1 MNLATRF
8 VKFVQELSSIRL
20 RTTAVNR
27 TEFDHCAAFAV
38 SDIAPG
44 VLDEEAAKNELIVQ
58 FSINSQVHCIG
69 TILST
74 PERFL
79 MFSTLITS
87 PAIDD
92 LVGAAKKHQII
103 IFMAFSD
110 LKARYKRSVLGPFW
124 MTLSTAIGSVGLGF
138 LWSELMKLDA
148 KTFVPTLTAG
158 LILWQFISGVI
169 SESTTVFNRQSSLIR
184 NLPLPLS
191 IHPAQLMFRHV
202 INLAHNAPVFIII
215 ALILGV
221 KFNSTIWLAFPC
233 IILVTLNLFWL
244 ALLVGLLGA
253 RFRDLEFM
261 VNSFLPLLL
270 FASPVFYRPNF
281 LTFSQNIMWMN
292 PFSHFIEIVRYPLLG
307 MAPPW
312 FVVMTNIAL
321 LIGGWLF
328 TLWLFNRKHHRVAFW
343 V

>member
-1 MNLATRF
+1 M
-8 VKFVQELSSIRL
+8 LS
-20 RTTAVNR
+20 A
-27 TEFDHCAAFAV
+27 
-38 SDIAPG
+38 
-44 VLDEEAAKNELIVQ
+44 
-58 FSINSQVHCIG
+58 
-69 TILST
+69 
-74 PERFL
+74 
-79 MFSTLITS
+79 LITY

-92 LVGAAKKHQII
+92 LLGAAKKWRVVT
-103 IFMAFSD
+103 FMAFSD

-138 LWSELMKLDA
+138 LWSELMRLDT

-184 NLPLPLS
+184 NLPLPLA
-191 IHPAQLMFRHV
+191 IHPAQLMFRHL

-215 ALILGV
+215 ALVLGLS
-221 KFNSTIWLAFPC
+221 FNRNVWLVIPC
-233 IILVTLNLFWL
+233 IVLVALNLFWIS
-244 ALLVGLLGA
+244 LLVGLLGA
-253 RFRDLEFM
+253 RFRDLEYF

-281 LTFSQNIMWMN
+281 LPFSQNIIWLN

-307 MAPPW
+307 MMPPG
-312 FVVMTNIAL
+312 FVVMTNFAL
-321 LIGGWLF
+321 LIGGSLF